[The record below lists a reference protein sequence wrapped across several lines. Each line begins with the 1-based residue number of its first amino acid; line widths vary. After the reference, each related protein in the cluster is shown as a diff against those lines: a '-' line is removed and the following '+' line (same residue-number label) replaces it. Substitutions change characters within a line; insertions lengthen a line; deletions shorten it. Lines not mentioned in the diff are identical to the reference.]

1 MDKEMTLEDEV
12 GYLND
17 EELVQRINE
26 LCIEIYGEEY
36 FEIFGFEEY
45 TREQRLYQIRYLQR
59 KSDILVKDLSS
70 DRDGYNFLDLWR
82 EYWNTR
88 VVLNADACDIY
99 GFVALSQL
107 FNHVRVERGVKDD
120 LRLHA
125 CVIMP
130 SGMAKSEFN
139 DILAE
144 FADIAGKSYYSVGVF
159 KINKLIG
166 EINKKIVSNNMRINA
181 FSKKDRGWVDPVEP
195 GILASYDYVVFDEG
209 ETVLDHKKIRI
220 QALLDK
226 TMNRIGSKGNMITS
240 TDNRIHSNPACSL
253 VITSYHLDTY
263 THLFKK
269 GLFPR
274 MIVYVEPEDPI
285 KRTKTSEYIVS
296 AIPSFVDDISEAEKQ
311 RKDKENL
318 QNKLRK
324 KLKEEVENLQNMH
337 KDTETIYMRA
347 GVDEIIND
355 YIVELR
361 NIVPGLNPEQIEAWE
376 SMVSRISVNFI
387 KVAALFAMMNYRNYI
402 DREDAHNAARLL
414 FPAMRSVAFYI
425 ISNNTGRNEKLN
437 RLVMRL
443 RREFIGMRYTKEEWQ
458 KVFFKS
464 FGAGESSSEKLFA
477 LLIKSGKMRVLK
489 NKDEG
494 TTVYMLS

>member
-1 MDKEMTLEDEV
+1 
-12 GYLND
+12 
-17 EELVQRINE
+17 
-26 LCIEIYGEEY
+26 
-36 FEIFGFEEY
+36 
-45 TREQRLYQIRYLQR
+45 
-59 KSDILVKDLSS
+59 
-70 DRDGYNFLDLWR
+70 
-82 EYWNTR
+82 
-88 VVLNADACDIY
+88 
-99 GFVALSQL
+99 
-107 FNHVRVERGVKDD
+107 
-120 LRLHA
+120 
-125 CVIMP
+125 
-130 SGMAKSEFN
+130 
-139 DILAE
+139 
-144 FADIAGKSYYSVGVF
+144 
-159 KINKLIG
+159 
-166 EINKKIVSNNMRINA
+166 
-181 FSKKDRGWVDPVEP
+181 
-195 GILASYDYVVFDEG
+195 
-209 ETVLDHKKIRI
+209 
-220 QALLDK
+220 
-226 TMNRIGSKGNMITS
+226 
-240 TDNRIHSNPACSL
+240 
-253 VITSYHLDTY
+253 
-263 THLFKK
+263 
-269 GLFPR
+269 

-347 GVDEIIND
+347 GVDEIINE

-402 DREDAHNAARLL
+402 DCEDAHNAARLL

-443 RREFIGMRYTKEEWQ
+443 RREFIGMRYTKEEWH

>member
-144 FADIAGKSYYSVGVF
+144 FADIADKSYYSVGEF
-159 KINKLIG
+159 KLNKLIG
-166 EINKKIVSNNMRINA
+166 EINKRLFLITCVS
-181 FSKKDRGWVDPVEP
+181 
-195 GILASYDYVVFDEG
+195 
-209 ETVLDHKKIRI
+209 
-220 QALLDK
+220 
-226 TMNRIGSKGNMITS
+226 
-240 TDNRIHSNPACSL
+240 
-253 VITSYHLDTY
+253 
-263 THLFKK
+263 
-269 GLFPR
+269 
-274 MIVYVEPEDPI
+274 
-285 KRTKTSEYIVS
+285 
-296 AIPSFVDDISEAEKQ
+296 
-311 RKDKENL
+311 
-318 QNKLRK
+318 
-324 KLKEEVENLQNMH
+324 
-337 KDTETIYMRA
+337 
-347 GVDEIIND
+347 
-355 YIVELR
+355 
-361 NIVPGLNPEQIEAWE
+361 
-376 SMVSRISVNFI
+376 
-387 KVAALFAMMNYRNYI
+387 
-402 DREDAHNAARLL
+402 
-414 FPAMRSVAFYI
+414 MRSVRKI
-425 ISNNTGRNEKLN
+425 EDGLTRLN
-437 RLVMRL
+437 QECLHHMITW
-443 RREFIGMRYTKEEWQ
+443 F
-458 KVFFKS
+458 
-464 FGAGESSSEKLFA
+464 
-477 LLIKSGKMRVLK
+477 
-489 NKDEG
+489 
-494 TTVYMLS
+494 

>member
-1 MDKEMTLEDEV
+1 
-12 GYLND
+12 
-17 EELVQRINE
+17 
-26 LCIEIYGEEY
+26 
-36 FEIFGFEEY
+36 
-45 TREQRLYQIRYLQR
+45 
-59 KSDILVKDLSS
+59 
-70 DRDGYNFLDLWR
+70 
-82 EYWNTR
+82 
-88 VVLNADACDIY
+88 
-99 GFVALSQL
+99 
-107 FNHVRVERGVKDD
+107 
-120 LRLHA
+120 
-125 CVIMP
+125 
-130 SGMAKSEFN
+130 
-139 DILAE
+139 
-144 FADIAGKSYYSVGVF
+144 
-159 KINKLIG
+159 
-166 EINKKIVSNNMRINA
+166 
-181 FSKKDRGWVDPVEP
+181 
-195 GILASYDYVVFDEG
+195 
-209 ETVLDHKKIRI
+209 
-220 QALLDK
+220 
-226 TMNRIGSKGNMITS
+226 
-240 TDNRIHSNPACSL
+240 
-253 VITSYHLDTY
+253 
-263 THLFKK
+263 
-269 GLFPR
+269 

-458 KVFFKS
+458 KC
-464 FGAGESSSEKLFA
+464 SS
-477 LLIKSGKMRVLK
+477 RVLGPVRVLLK
-489 NKDEG
+489 NCSH
-494 TTVYMLS
+494 YL